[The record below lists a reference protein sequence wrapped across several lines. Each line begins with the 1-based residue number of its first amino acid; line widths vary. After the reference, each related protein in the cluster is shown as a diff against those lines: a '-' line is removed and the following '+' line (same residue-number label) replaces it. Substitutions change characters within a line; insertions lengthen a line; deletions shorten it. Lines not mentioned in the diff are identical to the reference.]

1 MTKDYKGKRPFPNV
15 KARLKRNIASG
26 VVVITPV
33 AVSAY
38 VVYWI
43 YRRIASLP
51 GTQYLRVTDS
61 PVVNELI
68 QFGFS
73 VVVIVVVLAVAG
85 YTVRTAT
92 GVILKE
98 EMDRLASR
106 IPIVR
111 IVYNATKMGVE
122 TLMESSAEEFDRPVK
137 IEVAGLRVTGFKTGN
152 TTEEG
157 REVVFVPTSPNITSG
172 YVVDIEPER
181 VRETDENVEDAL
193 TRVLS
198 AGFGMESDEK
208 IEDVLPEEVEYDES
222 GEGDE
227 EGSEGE

>member
-1 MTKDYKGKRPFPNV
+1 M
-15 KARLKRNIASG
+15 KARLKRNIISG

-33 AVSAY
+33 AVSVY

-43 YRRIASLP
+43 YQRISSLP
-51 GTQYLRVTDS
+51 GTQYLRVTES
-61 PVVNELI
+61 PVFNELI

-73 VVVIVVVLAVAG
+73 MVIIFGVLAAAG
-85 YTVRTAT
+85 YGVRTAT
-92 GVILKE
+92 GVILKD

-111 IVYNATKMGVE
+111 IIYNATKMGVE
-122 TLMESSAEEFDRPVK
+122 TIMGSSAEEFDRPVK

-181 VRETDENVEDAL
+181 VQETNENVEEAL

-198 AGFGMESDEK
+198 AGFGMESKE
-208 IEDVLPEEVEYDES
+208 IEDVLPEGEAYVEGGS
-222 GEGDE
+222 SDE
-227 EGSEGE
+227 EEEDEDAEESEREE

>member
-1 MTKDYKGKRPFPNV
+1 M
-15 KARLKRNIASG
+15 KARLKRNIISG

-33 AVSAY
+33 AVSVY

-43 YRRIASLP
+43 YDKIASLP
-51 GTQYLRVTDS
+51 GTQYLEVTNS
-61 PVVNELI
+61 PVVNQLI
-68 QFGFS
+68 QFGFA
-73 VVVIVVVLAVAG
+73 VAIITVVLAVTG

-92 GVILKE
+92 GVFLKD
-98 EMDRLASR
+98 EMDRLASK

-122 TLMESSAEEFDRPVK
+122 TLMGSSAEELDRPVK

-152 TTEEG
+152 TTEDG

-181 VRETDENVEDAL
+181 VQETEEGVEEAL

-198 AGFGMESDEK
+198 AGFGMESEEK
-208 IEDVLPEEVEYDES
+208 GRVESLLPEDEYEEDS
-222 GEGDE
+222 SDE
-227 EGSEGE
+227 EG

>member
-1 MTKDYKGKRPFPNV
+1 V
-15 KARLKRNIASG
+15 KARLKRNIISG

-33 AVSAY
+33 AVSVY

-43 YRRIASLP
+43 YQRISSLP
-51 GTQYLRVTDS
+51 GTQYLRVTES
-61 PVVNELI
+61 PVFNELI

-73 VVVIVVVLAVAG
+73 MVIIFGVLAAAG
-85 YTVRTAT
+85 YGVRTAT
-92 GVILKE
+92 GVILKD

-111 IVYNATKMGVE
+111 IIYNATKMGVE
-122 TLMESSAEEFDRPVK
+122 TIMGSSAEEFDRPVK

-181 VRETDENVEDAL
+181 VQETNENVEEAL

-198 AGFGMESDEK
+198 AGFGMESKE
-208 IEDVLPEEVEYDES
+208 IEDVLPEGEAYVEGGS
-222 GEGDE
+222 SDE
-227 EGSEGE
+227 EEEDEDAEESEREE

>member
-1 MTKDYKGKRPFPNV
+1 M

>member
-1 MTKDYKGKRPFPNV
+1 M
-15 KARLKRNIASG
+15 KARLKRNIISG

-43 YRRIASLP
+43 YQRISSLP
-51 GTQYLRVTDS
+51 GTQYLRVTES
-61 PVVNELI
+61 TVVNEVI

-73 VVVIVVVLAVAG
+73 MIIIFGVLAVAG
-85 YTVRTAT
+85 YGVRTAT
-92 GVILKE
+92 GVILKDE
-98 EMDRLASR
+98 VDRLASR

-122 TLMESSAEEFDRPVK
+122 TIMGSSAEEFDRPVK

-152 TTEEG
+152 TTEDG

-172 YVVDIEPER
+172 YVVDIESER
-181 VRETDENVEDAL
+181 VQETNENVEKAL

-198 AGFGMESDEK
+198 AGFGMESKE
-208 IEDVLPEEVEYDES
+208 IEDVLPEDNAYVKEGS
-222 GEGDE
+222 GDE
-227 EGSEGE
+227 KKEDKDTEGEKE